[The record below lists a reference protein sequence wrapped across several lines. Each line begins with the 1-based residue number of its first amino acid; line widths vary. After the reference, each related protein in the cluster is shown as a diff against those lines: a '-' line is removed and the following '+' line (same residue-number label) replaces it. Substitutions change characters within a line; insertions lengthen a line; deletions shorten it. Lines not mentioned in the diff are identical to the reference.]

1 MSQNKVI
8 NSFIWKFLERAS
20 TQIINL
26 IIQVVLTRLIVPED
40 FGALALLIVFVNI
53 ANIFVQKGFSS
64 SLIRK
69 QEVTEEDSNTVFTVS
84 MLISTI
90 LYSLLFL
97 TAPSIAEIY
106 SLPVLTGG
114 LRIISVQFFFG
125 SVYCVQNA
133 LLIREM
139 RFKAIFV
146 RGFIST
152 IISGSVGITMAVRGY
167 GLWALVI
174 QSLLNQVLLCI
185 TAWFAVQW
193 RPRFFFSKRSFY
205 SVFSFGGKILL
216 SELLSYGVESVRTLL
231 IGGRYSE
238 EMLSYYDR
246 GQTYPATLMRGI
258 YDTVSGVLLP
268 HFSKEQDRG
277 DALAKDVIVSISLA
291 MFLVMPM
298 FLGMAAVAPALI
310 RLLLTEKWMKAVPY
324 FILFSIYQVPYP
336 IQGICRQ
343 AIYARGK
350 SGYVLKMEIIKACL
364 ALVMLLIA
372 LPFGVMAIA
381 VSALVTMYATTLIN
395 LMFAKKTVSFRFV
408 DIGKKLWKTT
418 FASVAMYVVVVSENM
433 LGISPILMLF
443 TQVFSGVAV
452 YIMVS
457 VVLKNENLQYLVNAI
472 RKKEMG
478 GK

>member
-1 MSQNKVI
+1 MNNKMI
-8 NSFIWKFLERAS
+8 LSFLWKFLERAS

-26 IIQVVLTRLIVPED
+26 IVQVILTRMISPEN
-40 FGALALLIVFVNI
+40 FGALAILVVFVNVS
-53 ANIFVQKGFSS
+53 NIFVQKGFSS
-64 SLIRK
+64 SLIREK
-69 QEVTEEDSNTVFTVS
+69 NVTEKECNTVFTAS
-84 MLISTI
+84 TAISTV
-90 LYSLLFL
+90 LYIMLFAL
-97 TAPSIAEIY
+97 SPWIADIY
-106 SLPVLTGG
+106 ELPVLIHA
-114 LRIISVQFFFG
+114 LRVISLQLLF
-125 SVYCVQNA
+125 SPIYCVQNA
-133 LLIREM
+133 ILVREM
-139 RFKAIFV
+139 QFKAIFV
-146 RGFIST
+146 RGFVATTVAGI
-152 IISGSVGITMAVRGY
+152 VGIVMAVRGY

-193 RPRFFFSKRSFY
+193 RPRFFFSNHSFY

-246 GQTYPATLMRGI
+246 GQNYPATLMRGI

-277 DALAKDVIVSISLA
+277 EALAKDVIVSISLT
-291 MFLVMPM
+291 MFLVMPV
-298 FLGMAAVAPALI
+298 FLGMAAVAPVLI
-310 RLLLTEKWMKAVPY
+310 RLLLTEKWMGAVPY
-324 FILFSIYQVPYP
+324 FILFSIYQIPYP

-364 ALVMLLIA
+364 ALVTLLIA

-381 VSALVTMYATTLIN
+381 VSALVTMYATTLLN
-395 LMFAKKTVSFRFV
+395 LMFAKRTVSFRFV
-408 DIGKKLWKTT
+408 DIGEKMWKTA
-418 FASVAMYVVVVSENM
+418 FASVAMYVVLVAENM
-433 LGISPILMLF
+433 IGISSILLLF
-443 TQVFSGVAV
+443 TQVSTGVAV
-452 YIMVS
+452 YILVS
-457 VVLKNENLQYLVNAI
+457 IVLKNENLQYLVNVI